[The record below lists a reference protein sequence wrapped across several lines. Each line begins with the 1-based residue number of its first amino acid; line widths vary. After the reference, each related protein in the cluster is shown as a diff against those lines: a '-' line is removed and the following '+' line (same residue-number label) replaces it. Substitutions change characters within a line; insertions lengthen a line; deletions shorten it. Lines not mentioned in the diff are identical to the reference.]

1 MATEATA
8 AGMIS
13 IAGRTVPRMGFGAM
27 QLRGS
32 NGSDAAGAV
41 LRRAVELGVRV
52 IDTAWYYDGDAV
64 NRFIAGALQPYPA
77 DLVLATKAGARADY
91 NGSPPKPSPSTAP
104 TSRSSMAARA
114 SRPLP
119 ARRSPPAYSATP
131 LLPVHGAPTSR
142 RGMDCA

>member
-1 MATEATA
+1 MATDATA

-13 IAGRTVPRMGFGAM
+13 IAGRTVQRMGFGAM

-52 IDTAWYYDGDAV
+52 IDTAWYYGGDAV
-64 NRFIAGALQPYPA
+64 NRFIAGALKPYPA

-91 NGSPPKPSPSTAP
+91 NGVPSF
-104 TSRSSMAARA
+104 
-114 SRPLP
+114 
-119 ARRSPPAYSATP
+119 
-131 LLPVHGAPTSR
+131 
-142 RGMDCA
+142 RG